1 MSCKGLTGK
10 ALDACRT
17 RKRDSITVERTRKRD
32 SVTNARYRKRVLNNT
47 QKIPAENSFFPD
59 TAKVNAQR
67 REVTRD
73 RAKFLKEEL
82 NKKIVRNSKPLA
94 PTQYNKKQ

>member
-1 MSCKGLTGK
+1 MSCIGLTGK
-10 ALDACRT
+10 ALAACRT

-32 SVTNARYRKRVLNNT
+32 SVKYARYRKRVLNNT
-47 QKIPAENSFFPD
+47 QKIPAENSFIPD

-73 RAKFLKEEL
+73 RAKFEKEERI
-82 NKKIVRNSKPLA
+82 KIVRKSNPLA
-94 PTQYNKKQ
+94 KTQFNKN